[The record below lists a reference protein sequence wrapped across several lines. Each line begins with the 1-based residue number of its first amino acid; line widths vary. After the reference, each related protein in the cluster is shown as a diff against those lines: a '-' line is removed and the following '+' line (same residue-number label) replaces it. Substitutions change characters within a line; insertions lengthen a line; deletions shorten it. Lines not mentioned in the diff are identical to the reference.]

1 MDAAATATASQLVYC
16 GIEPLRRTCP
26 AASKKR
32 AMPSGIV
39 AFRRPN
45 GVVRAVATDPK
56 PNQTESSGSSPRR
69 GVVNGSSRSPP
80 VNGVSTVVAISVW
93 MMNVL
98 ISSLLTVFVCFFCF
112 FFVFGFMAHS
122 VVGKF
127 RKIKKETATRSWNMR
142 LGNVSG
148 LFLFFLSVFSGTEE
162 RDVFSSLN

>member
-1 MDAAATATASQLVYC
+1 MASDSSMDAAATATASQLVYC

-56 PNQTESSGSSPRR
+56 PTQTESSGSSPRR

-127 RKIKKETATRSWNMR
+127 RKIKKETATRS
-142 LGNVSG
+142 
-148 LFLFFLSVFSGTEE
+148 
-162 RDVFSSLN
+162 